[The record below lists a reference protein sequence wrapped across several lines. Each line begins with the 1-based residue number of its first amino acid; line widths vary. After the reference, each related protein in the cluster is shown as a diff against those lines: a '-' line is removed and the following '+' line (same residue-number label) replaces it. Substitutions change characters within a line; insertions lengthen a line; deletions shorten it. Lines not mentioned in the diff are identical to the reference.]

1 MHLKTVFLAYL
12 SSSVRY
18 IHSLHLKTAFFFLFF
33 FKAKI
38 QISIN
43 LKTHLFEKD
52 AFLSLYLQLFQ
63 DNIFERQT
71 KVKLSFPLL
80 VMNMTGQHSSLLSL

>member
-1 MHLKTVFLAYL
+1 M
-12 SSSVRY
+12 
-18 IHSLHLKTAFFFLFF
+18 
-33 FKAKI
+33 
-38 QISIN
+38 
-43 LKTHLFEKD
+43 HLFEKD